1 MRENLIYMDHGATAP
16 LRKAALEAMLPYLQ
30 EEYGNASA
38 LYSLGASARE
48 GLENARQLLAA
59 SIGAAPG
66 EIYFTSGGT
75 ESDNWALVAAAE
87 AMEEKGRHIITSS
100 LEHHAVLHTCEYLK
114 RRGFEV
120 TYLPADAEGRVNPAQ
135 LESAIREDTILIS
148 VMTANNEVGSV
159 QPIAKMARIARERD
173 ILFHTDAV
181 QAYGKMPLSVREF
194 PVDLLSVS
202 AHKIGG
208 PKGVGFLYIRNGI
221 PMGAWQHG
229 GMQERGRR
237 AGTENVAGVVGFA
250 AAAAETMKD
259 MQQVRQ
265 QEANLQRFFYEVLL
279 KEIPTCKWHGP
290 VPAKVNAES
299 ENGGVDVSIGEGN
312 AAQSGVK
319 KNDRSVINSKKNI
332 TEQSSAESTVIEK
345 RLFNNVNF
353 SIPGIKAETALITLD
368 REGVCA
374 SAGSACTTGARS
386 ASHVLTAMG
395 ISPKEAGESLR
406 FTLGAENTKE
416 EIRKVVDVLVHLEQ
430 RIRSM
435 ETDW

>member
-1 MRENLIYMDHGATAP
+1 MDHGATAP

-30 EEYGNASA
+30 KEYGNASA

-48 GLENARQLLAA
+48 GLENARRVLAD
-59 SIGAAPG
+59 SIEAAPG
-66 EIYFTSGGT
+66 EIYLTSGGT

-100 LEHHAVLHTCEYLK
+100 LEHHAVLHTCAYLE

-120 TYLPADAEGRVNPAQ
+120 TYLSADAEGMVDPMQ
-135 LESAIREDTILIS
+135 LEKAIREDTILIS

-159 QPIAKMARIARERD
+159 QPIAEIAQIAGERG

-181 QAYGKMPLSVREF
+181 QAYGKMPLSVKKI

-208 PKGVGFLYIRNGI
+208 PKGIGFLYIRNGI

-250 AAAAETMKD
+250 AAAAEAMKN
-259 MQQVRQ
+259 MEEVRQ
-265 QEANLQRFFYEVLL
+265 QEASLQSFFYELLL
-279 KEIPTCKWHGP
+279 KEIPACKWHGP
-290 VPAKVNAES
+290 LPGTE
-299 ENGGVDVSIGEGN
+299 ENSPEKDG
-312 AAQSGVK
+312 
-319 KNDRSVINSKKNI
+319 
-332 TEQSSAESTVIEK
+332 TER

-353 SIPGIKAETALITLD
+353 SIPGVKSETALIALD
-368 REGVCA
+368 REGICA

-395 ISPKEAGESLR
+395 TSTKEAGESLR
-406 FTLGAENTKE
+406 FTLGEENTKE
-416 EIRKVVDVLVHLEQ
+416 EIRQVVDVLVRLEK

>member
-1 MRENLIYMDHGATAP
+1 MRDNLIYMDHGATAP
-16 LRKAALEAMLPYLQ
+16 LKKAALEAMLPYLQ
-30 EEYGNASA
+30 NEYGNASA

-48 GLENARQLLAA
+48 GLEKARRQLADT
-59 SIGAAPG
+59 IEAAPG

-87 AMEEKGRHIITSS
+87 AMQEKGRHIITSS
-100 LEHHAVLHTCEYLK
+100 LEHHAVLHTCDYLQ

-120 TYLPADAEGRVNPAQ
+120 TYLPADAEGIVDPDL

-148 VMTANNEVGSV
+148 VMMANNEVGTL
-159 QPIAKMARIARERD
+159 QPVERLAQIAQERG

-181 QAYGKMPLSVREF
+181 QAYGKIPVSVKKI

-221 PMGAWQHG
+221 SIGAWQHG

-237 AGTENVAGVVGFA
+237 AGTENVAGAAGFA
-250 AAAAETMKD
+250 AAA
-259 MQQVRQ
+259 MQTENEMEQVRQ
-265 QEANLQRFFYEVLL
+265 WEAELQRFFYELLL

-290 VPAKVNAES
+290 VP
-299 ENGGVDVSIGEGN
+299 GTG
-312 AAQSGVK
+312 SG
-319 KNDRSVINSKKNI
+319 
-332 TEQSSAESTVIEK
+332 EK

-368 REGVCA
+368 REGICA
-374 SAGSACTTGARS
+374 SAGSACTTGVRS
-386 ASHVLTAMG
+386 PSHVLTAMG
-395 ISPKEAGESLR
+395 IGEKEAGESLR
-406 FTLGAENTKE
+406 FTLGEENTKE
-416 EIRKVVDVLVHLEQ
+416 EIRRVVDVLVSLEK

-435 ETDW
+435 DMDW

>member
-1 MRENLIYMDHGATAP
+1 MDHGATAP

-30 EEYGNASA
+30 KEYGNASA

-48 GLENARQLLAA
+48 GLENARRVLAD
-59 SIGAAPG
+59 SIEAAPG

-100 LEHHAVLHTCEYLK
+100 LEHHAVLHTCAYLE

-120 TYLPADAEGRVNPAQ
+120 TYLSADAEGMVDPMQ
-135 LESAIREDTILIS
+135 LEKAIREDTILIS

-159 QPIAKMARIARERD
+159 QPIAEIAQIAGERG

-181 QAYGKMPLSVREF
+181 QAYGKLPLSVKKI

-208 PKGVGFLYIRNGI
+208 PKGIGFLYIRNGI

-237 AGTENVAGVVGFA
+237 AGTENVAGAVGFA
-250 AAAAETMKD
+250 AAAAEAMKN
-259 MQQVRQ
+259 MEEVRLR
-265 QEANLQRFFYEVLL
+265 EASLQCFFYELLL
-279 KEIPTCKWHGP
+279 KEIPACKWHGP
-290 VPAKVNAES
+290 LPGT
-299 ENGGVDVSIGEGN
+299 ENDVSE
-312 AAQSGVK
+312 K
-319 KNDRSVINSKKNI
+319 DRENV
-332 TEQSSAESTVIEK
+332 SAEKIGTEK
-345 RLFNNVNF
+345 IGTEKCAPGKYSPEKDGTERRLFNNVNF
-353 SIPGIKAETALITLD
+353 SIPGVKSETALIALD
-368 REGVCA
+368 REGICA

-395 ISPKEAGESLR
+395 ISTKEAGESLR
-406 FTLGAENTKE
+406 FTLGEENTKE
-416 EIRKVVDVLVHLEQ
+416 EIRQVVDVLVRLEK

>member
-30 EEYGNASA
+30 KEYGNASA

-48 GLENARQLLAA
+48 GLENARRVLAA
-59 SIGAAPG
+59 SIEAAPG

-87 AMEEKGRHIITSS
+87 AMEGKGRHIITSS
-100 LEHHAVLHTCEYLK
+100 LEHHAVLHTCAYLE

-120 TYLPADAEGRVNPAQ
+120 TYLPADAEGMVNPMQ
-135 LESAIREDTILIS
+135 LEKAIREDTILIS

-159 QPIAKMARIARERD
+159 QPIAEMARIAGERG

-181 QAYGKMPLSVREF
+181 QAYGKMPLSVKKL

-208 PKGVGFLYIRNGI
+208 PKGVGFLYIRNSI

-237 AGTENVAGVVGFA
+237 AGTENVAGAVGFA
-250 AAAAETMKD
+250 AAAAEAMRD
-259 MQQVRQ
+259 MEQVRQ
-265 QEANLQRFFYEVLL
+265 REANLQRFFYELL
-279 KEIPTCKWHGP
+279 IKEIPANKWHGP
-290 VPAKVNAES
+290 VPGAEES
-299 ENGGVDVSIGEGN
+299 SPEKDV
-312 AAQSGVK
+312 
-319 KNDRSVINSKKNI
+319 
-332 TEQSSAESTVIEK
+332 TER

-353 SIPGIKAETALITLD
+353 SIPGVKSETALITLD
-368 REGVCA
+368 REGICA

-395 ISPKEAGESLR
+395 ISPNEAGESLR
-406 FTLGAENTKE
+406 FTLGEENTKE
-416 EIRKVVDVLVHLEQ
+416 EIRQVVDTLVHLEK